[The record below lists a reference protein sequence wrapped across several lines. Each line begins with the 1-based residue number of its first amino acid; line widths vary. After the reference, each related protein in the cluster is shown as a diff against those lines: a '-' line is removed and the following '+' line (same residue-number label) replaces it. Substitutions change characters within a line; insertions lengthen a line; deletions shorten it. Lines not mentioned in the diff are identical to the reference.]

1 MSREDDVPE
10 VDRLDGAPHPRD
22 ARELFGHEG
31 QEHALLDAYRS
42 GRMPQALILGGD
54 EGIGKA
60 TFAYRAARFLLA
72 HPDPASSAVAQAAD
86 LSVPPDHPAAR
97 RISAQAHGGLFVL
110 RRRWIADKKRMPT
123 EIPIDMVRDAIGF
136 FGTTAA
142 EGGWRVCI
150 IDSAED
156 LNRNSANALLKVLE
170 EPPARSL
177 FLIVSHVPGRLLPTI
192 RSRARLMAFRPL
204 TEEQVLLA
212 LRSAAPSG
220 ADETLM
226 RRAAALSRGSV
237 RQAFKVL
244 DEGTLAIVEHIRA
257 ALARLPAIDWS
268 DIHAIAEGLAGRPN
282 EAAFETMVETVFDWL
297 GEQAQERAGE
307 GARRLAP
314 LAEVWDKV
322 ARLVRETDS
331 YNLDRRALV
340 LTLFTELSEALR
352 ASRAA

>member
-1 MSREDDVPE
+1 V
-10 VDRLDGAPHPRD
+10 V
-22 ARELFGHEG
+22 
-31 QEHALLDAYRS
+31 
-42 GRMPQALILGGD
+42 
-54 EGIGKA
+54 
-60 TFAYRAARFLLA
+60 
-72 HPDPASSAVAQAAD
+72 
-86 LSVPPDHPAAR
+86 
-97 RISAQAHGGLFVL
+97 
-110 RRRWIADKKRMPT
+110 
-123 EIPIDMVRDAIGF
+123 
-136 FGTTAA
+136 
-142 EGGWRVCI
+142 
-150 IDSAED
+150 DSADE
-156 LNRNSANALLKVLE
+156 LKYPEGSNALLKVLE

-192 RSRARLMAFRPL
+192 RSRARLMPFRPL
-204 TEEQVLLA
+204 TDDQVLQA
-212 LRSAAPSG
+212 LRAVAPPG
-220 ADETLM
+220 ADEALM

-237 RQAFKVL
+237 RQALKVL

-257 ALARLPAIDWS
+257 ALARLPSIDWA

-297 GEQAQERAGE
+297 AEQARERAGE